1 MGKTLTTYSWKWLL
15 FFLTAMAVIFF
26 LGDYAWSQETRT
38 SLVNVNMEDAS
49 EPGRISVVLE
59 IFALLTVLSL
69 APSILIMLTSFTRI
83 AIVLS
88 LLRQALGTH
97 QSPAT
102 QIIVGLSIFLTI
114 FIMTPVWNEVN
125 EGAFKPYR
133 AGQLSVTDTV
143 ERASIPIRKFML
155 KHTRE
160 KDLALMIS
168 ISGGERPQNVDSVPT
183 MTIIPAFVISELKTA
198 FQIGML
204 LYIPFIIID
213 MVVASVLLSMGMMM
227 LPPIMISLPFK
238 LMLFV
243 LADGWYL
250 VIGSL
255 VKSFGV

>member
-1 MGKTLTTYSWKWLL
+1 MGKSLTKYSWQWLFL
-15 FFLTAMAVIFF
+15 FLTALAVIFF
-26 LGDYAWSQETRT
+26 MGDYAWSQETNT
-38 SLVNVNMEDAS
+38 SLVNVNMEDVG

-59 IFALLTVLSL
+59 IFAVLTVLSL

-88 LLRQALGTH
+88 LLRQAVGTN

-125 EGAFKPYR
+125 EEAFKPYR
-133 AGQLSVTDTV
+133 AGQLSATDAV
-143 ERASIPIRKFML
+143 EKASIPIRKFML

-160 KDLALMIS
+160 KDLGLMVS
-168 ISGGERPQNVDSVPT
+168 ISGSERPQNVDSVPT
-183 MTIIPAFVISELKTA
+183 MTIIPAFIISELKTA

-204 LYIPFIIID
+204 LYIPFLIID
-213 MVVASVLLSMGMMM
+213 MVIASILLSMGMMM
-227 LPPIMISLPFK
+227 LPPVMISLPFK
-238 LMLFV
+238 LTLFV